1 MAKKGKKQDNNFS
14 KPTINDLFG
23 AFQYY
28 IDYDKD
34 GYYVLAEK
42 SKGKKEKVIAMGQS
56 PSQLLTHAYIELN
69 LKSIIYVSDV
79 ISYIIDCE
87 QNQAI
92 SELANQ
98 LTSSLEQILTKVNSK
113 KKPGSSENVDGG
125 QNGKNL

>member
-1 MAKKGKKQDNNFS
+1 MAKKGKKRDDNFS

-42 SKGKKEKVIAMGQS
+42 TKGKKEKVIAMGHS
-56 PSQLLTHAYIELN
+56 PSQLLTHAYIDLN

-92 SELANQ
+92 NELTNQ
-98 LTSSLEQILTKVNSK
+98 LTSNLEQFLNKITDK
-113 KKPGSSENVDGG
+113 KKTGSSDNVDGG
-125 QNGKNL
+125 

>member
-1 MAKKGKKQDNNFS
+1 MAKKGKGRDNNFS
-14 KPTINDLFG
+14 KPTISDLFG
-23 AFQYY
+23 TFQYY

-42 SKGKKEKVIAMGQS
+42 LKNKKEKVIAMSHS

-87 QNQAI
+87 QIQMVTDLNN
-92 SELANQ
+92 E
-98 LTSSLEQILTKVNSK
+98 LTSNLEKFLNKIMDK
-113 KKPGSSENVDGG
+113 KNTGFTDNMNGG
-125 QNGKNL
+125 